1 MKTILEYATGLHQDV
16 PHAVYHQRHLGLASK
31 SALDLVHR
39 APLFY
44 KAWVDG
50 LEADPSEALEFGG
63 GFHCA
68 LLEPDRFASSY
79 VVMPRFEEYRDKA
92 GKLSTKEGKAKRD
105 EWVAA
110 HKDCTII
117 EADDQALMRSMVAA
131 VHAHPLA
138 SRMVRDGLA
147 EVTLRWK
154 DADTG
159 LQCKAR
165 ADYYVR
171 SRRKVVDVK
180 TTYDASSDAFRR
192 SVANYRYH
200 VQDAIY
206 RAAFAAIGEPID
218 HFVFVVVEK
227 RPPHAV
233 AIYTLDSDAIQ
244 RGYAHAMSDMQ
255 RLAECVRNDD
265 FPGYPVTIQT
275 LELPPWAA

>member
-1 MKTILEYATGLHQDV
+1 MKSILDYGTGLHRDV
-16 PHAVYHQRHLGLASK
+16 PHDIYHQRHLGLVSK

-50 LEADPSEALEFGG
+50 AEEAPTEPLEFGG

-68 LLEPDRFASSY
+68 LLEPDRFESSY
-79 VVMPRFEEYRDKA
+79 VVMPGFDEYRDKA
-92 GKLSTKEGKAKRD
+92 GRLSTKEAKAKVA
-105 EWVAA
+105 EWREANA
-110 HKDCTII
+110 GCTVI
-117 EADDQALMRSMVAA
+117 EAEDQALMRAMVAA

-138 SRMVRDGLA
+138 SKMVRDGDA

-171 SRRKVVDVK
+171 SRRMVVDVK
-180 TTYDASSDAFRR
+180 TAADASSDAFRR

-200 VQDAIY
+200 VQDALY

-218 HFVFVVVEK
+218 HFCFVVVEK
-227 RPPHAV
+227 KPPHAIAV
-233 AIYTLDSDAIQ
+233 YTLDSDAIQ
-244 RGYAHAMSDMQ
+244 RGYAHATGDIA
-255 RLAECVRNDD
+255 RLAECVRNDAW
-265 FPGYPVTIQT
+265 PGYPVTIQT